1 MHQEHYLIPRYEVK
15 GRVPRHFF
23 AAGPRPEGTGRAT
36 DGILSYVDVVPG
48 RTTDLGRRLYDSV
61 FLPEFGAD
69 ELSPPWFDEP
79 DGVFTIAAV
88 DAGGEPVGGISTWE
102 YNCGVL
108 LIGYIAVRPEWRRH
122 RVAETLVDVA
132 RDRWWGPHQGTGPAP
147 NEGRGVSLVVLEVED
162 PRYFDGPS
170 TWGRVAFFDRV
181 GARVLAIDGRLFPY
195 TQPKLASSAVTRHVQ
210 HMLLGV
216 LPLSTEREQEPDPT
230 LIVEWLREYYAQEE
244 GTSSLTDGNEPP
256 GIDMLLDAER
266 VETVPFG
273 EFANLPQVGEH

>member
-1 MHQEHYLIPRYEVK
+1 M
-15 GRVPRHFF
+15 
-23 AAGPRPEGTGRAT
+23 T

-88 DAGGEPVGGISTWE
+88 DAEASPSAAFPRRSTTAGFSSSVTSRCDRSGGGTGSPRRSSTWHVTDGGAHTRARVPRPTRAGE
-102 YNCGVL
+102 SRL
-108 LIGYIAVRPEWRRH
+108 SSSRWRTRATSMVR
-122 RVAETLVDVA
+122 A
-132 RDRWWGPHQGTGPAP
+132 RGDA
-147 NEGRGVSLVVLEVED
+147 S
-162 PRYFDGPS
+162 PS
-170 TWGRVAFFDRV
+170 SHRV